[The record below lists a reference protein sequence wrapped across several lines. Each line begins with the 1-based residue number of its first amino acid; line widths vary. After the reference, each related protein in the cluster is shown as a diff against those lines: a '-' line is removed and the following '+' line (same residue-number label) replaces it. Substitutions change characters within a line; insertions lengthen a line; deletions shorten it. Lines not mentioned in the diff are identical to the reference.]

1 MDPINGFR
9 SAAFTRID
17 ISFITMLAS
26 LSLHH
31 HSSCRI
37 NFNPDI
43 CQQLPYLMV
52 CVRPEHNKLPLPRA
66 LLTMLA
72 WYDVQASTIKGSRLM
87 VSLPQ

>member
-17 ISFITMLAS
+17 ISFNTMLAS

-37 NFNPDI
+37 NFNPDKHNQVPAFLATLVALHFTPVSESVGDSF
-43 CQQLPYLMV
+43 CQ
-52 CVRPEHNKLPLPRA
+52 
-66 LLTMLA
+66 
-72 WYDVQASTIKGSRLM
+72 D
-87 VSLPQ
+87 